1 MIEKFYEVRC
11 DFCGTVINH
20 YPKIRPT
27 RERIEKIVGVRCT
40 ATKHFCSDVC
50 YANWKHDCQERMY
63 MNLRQ
68 NGRIHNNG

>member
-1 MIEKFYEVRC
+1 MTFDQKYVTGDIIASVNGSC
-11 DFCGTVINH
+11 
-20 YPKIRPT
+20 
-27 RERIEKIVGVRCT
+27 CT

-50 YANWKHDCQERMY
+50 YANWKHDCQERRY